1 MKSLQSGTTG
11 QVPVECLEL
20 NIPVLLNPAEFNP
33 GQEAGEWSE
42 HNSMQC
48 RGEAT
53 RERSSA
59 LEVRSGPSLGSVT
72 R

>member
-1 MKSLQSGTTG
+1 MKSLRLGTTG

-20 NIPVLLNPAEFNP
+20 NIPALLNPAELNL

-42 HNSMQC
+42 RNSMQC

-53 RERSSA
+53 QERSSA
-59 LEVRSGPSLGSVT
+59 LEVRSRPSLGSVT
-72 R
+72 C